1 MDHSLSRLS
10 PHPARLGVKTNQT
23 GNVRFSVLGRMNVGL
38 GGLLDE
44 IPVKDL
50 PAVLLVKK
58 PLGADLT
65 SGYSCTG
72 GPASAEMIEASIG
85 AVHKHLQKPAMT
97 ITGPDYD
104 ADDRGPSAISRELR
118 CPDR

>member
-38 GGLLDE
+38 GGLLDA

-65 SGYSCTG
+65 SG
-72 GPASAEMIEASIG
+72 
-85 AVHKHLQKPAMT
+85 VRLQKPAMT